1 MSSLQERRDTIA
13 SKLLQVPTKAI
24 VKRYQ
29 AQTSCDKARA
39 ASVLKEYKRLLTL
52 KALHADTADT
62 QVAAPPP
69 VRDFWRCHLIDTA
82 AYAEHCSAL
91 AGSLLHHRPDFDVT
105 TAEGDARAHRT
116 LEAYRKAFGEAPPAL
131 WNWGAD
137 LGPPPAN
144 LSIDAGAGAG
154 YRSMAAAATTGTP
167 FSVTVHAPGQRD
179 RSLGGLR
186 AGETVAQ
193 LFAKYVE
200 ASGAQNFVDGRA
212 AVPPTVRLRAG
223 GDWLADAQ
231 LLGDAGLQEG
241 GAVFV
246 AVAAERQHADQIP
259 VTVKEVSG
267 GKAAAIYV
275 HPHDGVGRMS
285 TAIQDALG
293 APAEAV
299 QLVFQGQV
307 LGHSATAASVG
318 LSADDIVQLVV
329 GKRRTQQEQSP
340 GGTWRRKAL
349 PL

>member
-137 LGPPPAN
+137 LA
-144 LSIDAGAGAG
+144 AG
-154 YRSMAAAATTGTP
+154 
-167 FSVTVHAPGQRD
+167 
-179 RSLGGLR
+179 
-186 AGETVAQ
+186 
-193 LFAKYVE
+193 
-200 ASGAQNFVDGRA
+200 
-212 AVPPTVRLRAG
+212 
-223 GDWLADAQ
+223 
-231 LLGDAGLQEG
+231 
-241 GAVFV
+241 
-246 AVAAERQHADQIP
+246 
-259 VTVKEVSG
+259 
-267 GKAAAIYV
+267 
-275 HPHDGVGRMS
+275 
-285 TAIQDALG
+285 
-293 APAEAV
+293 
-299 QLVFQGQV
+299 
-307 LGHSATAASVG
+307 
-318 LSADDIVQLVV
+318 
-329 GKRRTQQEQSP
+329 
-340 GGTWRRKAL
+340 
-349 PL
+349 